1 MMHTNKI
8 SLVAALAYTFLLY
21 QEGIG
26 LNILLLNILLIG
38 ILFWFN
44 PKQMKEKINLGFS
57 FAALF
62 SACFALLHGHFL
74 SAFANVISLLLLSV
88 SLTLPNLSIA
98 GYLVQGAYAFF
109 TTPLLKISKYFSK
122 ENKGETLEESNENY
136 SSSSANY
143 KLITAL
149 STLVFIVFFG
159 IYRNMSVGFDTFI
172 KELNF
177 DFISIPV
184 LFHYL
189 IGFVLLSTFL
199 KPFILK
205 HLAEKESALSS
216 LLSYSDYK
224 PYNIFGISVNE
235 STEQLLAKVVFIG
248 LNLLLLM
255 VNVIDTFHLTQH
267 IMPEGISFSEYV
279 HQGVDALIW
288 SILFAI
294 SIILWVFR
302 GSQSFNQNNTNKILS
317 YVWIGLNVWLVITA
331 AYRNHLYI
339 SEEHLFTYKRIGV
352 YFFLTCATIGL
363 GLTYIKIKYKLSNY
377 FLVKTN
383 TLVWFIFLVLST
395 SINWDRVIANHHV
408 EHAIINNKAA
418 DINYLYKLSYAAY
431 PAIAAYSDFTIKKA
445 YKEVM
450 PPNQLAQYPFE
461 SRMLYDV
468 MLQHVN
474 SRTWKS
480 FNLANQKTLNKLH
493 AIANSK

>member
-1 MMHTNKI
+1 MHTNKI

-21 QEGIG
+21 HEGIG

-57 FAALF
+57 LAALF

-122 ENKGETLEESNENY
+122 ENKEETLEESNENY

-149 STLVFIVFFG
+149 STLVFIIFFG

-172 KELNF
+172 KSLNF
-177 DFISIPV
+177 DFISILV
-184 LFHYL
+184 MFHYL
-189 IGFVLLSTFL
+189 IGFVLLSTFF

-205 HLAEKESALSS
+205 HLAEKESSLSS

-224 PYNIFGISVNE
+224 SYNIFGISVNE
-235 STEQLLAKVVFIG
+235 TTEQLLAKVVFVG

-255 VNVIDTFHLTQH
+255 VNVIDTFYLSQH

-302 GSQSFNQNNTNKILS
+302 GSQSFNKNKTNKILS
-317 YVWIGLNVWLVITA
+317 YVWIGLNVWLVFTA
-331 AYRNHLYI
+331 AYRNHIYI
-339 SEEHLFTYKRIGV
+339 QEEHLYTYKRIGV
-352 YFFLTCATIGL
+352 YFFLCCASIGL

-377 FLVKTN
+377 FLVQTN
-383 TLVWFIFLVLST
+383 TLVWFVFLVLST
-395 SINWDRVIANHHV
+395 SINWDRIIANHHV
-408 EHAIINNKAA
+408 AYSINTNKAA
-418 DINYLYKLSYAAY
+418 DIDYLYKLSYAAY
-431 PAIAAYSDFTIKKA
+431 PAIASYSDYTIKKA
-445 YKEVM
+445 YSEVI
-450 PPNQLAQYPFE
+450 PPNQLADYPFE
-461 SRMLYDV
+461 SRMLYDT
-468 MLQHVN
+468 MLHHIN

-480 FNLANQKTLNKLH
+480 YNLSNQKTLNELH
-493 AIANSK
+493 EIANSK

>member
-1 MMHTNKI
+1 MHTNKI

-38 ILFWFN
+38 LLFWFN
-44 PKQMKEKINLGFS
+44 PKQMKEKTQIGLS
-57 FAALF
+57 AAALF
-62 SACFALLHGHFL
+62 SATFALLHGHFL
-74 SAFANVISLLLLSV
+74 SALANTISLGLLAV
-88 SLTLPNLSIA
+88 SLALPKLSIA
-98 GYLVQGAYAFF
+98 GYLVQALYTFPTSPIAKLANLFN
-109 TTPLLKISKYFSK
+109 K
-122 ENKGETLEESNENY
+122 ETAEENHEETIEEQGKSNV
-136 SSSSANY
+136 NY

-149 STLVFIVFFG
+149 SAIIFIVFFG
-159 IYRNMSVGFDTFI
+159 IYRNMSAGFDQFV
-172 KELNF
+172 KQLNF
-177 DFISIPV
+177 DLISFPLILNY
-184 LFHYL
+184 LF
-189 IGFVLLSTFL
+189 GFVLLSTFFKPILL
-199 KPFILK
+199 KK
-205 HLAEKESALSS
+205 LANKESNLSS

-224 PYNIFGISVNE
+224 SYNIFGISVNE
-235 STEQLLAKVVFIG
+235 STEQLLAKVVFAG
-248 LNLLLLM
+248 LNLLLLL

-302 GSQSFNQNNTNKILS
+302 GSQSFNQNSTTKILS
-317 YVWIGLNVWLVITA
+317 YVWIGLNAWLVITA

-377 FLVKTN
+377 FLVQTN
-383 TLVWFIFLVLST
+383 TLVWFIFLVIST
-395 SINWDRVIANHHV
+395 SINWDRVIAKRHV
-408 EHAIINNKAA
+408 AQAMLNNKSA
-418 DINYLYKLSYAAY
+418 DISYLYKLSYAAY
-431 PAIAAYSDFTIKKA
+431 PAIATYSDFTIKKA
-445 YKEVM
+445 FKDVM
-450 PPNQLAQYPFE
+450 PPNQLAEYPFE
-461 SRMLYDV
+461 SRMLYDG

-480 FNLANQKTLNKLH
+480 FNLSNQKTLNELH
-493 AIANSK
+493 EIANSK